1 MYKTHIYANFY
12 GFVKFWVGMWW
23 KGGGGVMV
31 MMYEYGRSKMEI
43 DLGQACVFLDSKE
56 SEH

>member
-1 MYKTHIYANFY
+1 M
-12 GFVKFWVGMWW
+12 V

-43 DLGQACVFLDSKE
+43 DLSQACVFLDSKE